1 MKANFGYKIFNKYI
15 LKNIFEYLS
24 LESCLKIIKYN
35 KALHNKLQFDYN
47 LSNNL
52 YKMKMI
58 IKLDYEYLNKYIN
71 YFLEEKKK
79 KKITNQLTSKNLFFT
94 DINLFYKGI
103 NSMPG
108 IILIDIS
115 ENKNWKLFVE
125 NFNNIKLE
133 INPSV
138 IHYLKSLNNKD
149 LYDVLEHLKKHR
161 NNIKEIYFN
170 SFKESNEINLE
181 TQKIIKI
188 ILNGIFSRLKTNY
201 ANNYCFVNKISFKDN
216 SIISILDINNLFID
230 ISSIIYNKSLYCT
243 MEQLYIDSKT
253 VNHDIINIKNFI
265 NEKMYNLKKIHLN
278 DFNFINDNN
287 KGKNNNIS
295 ILSNLF
301 KKLKYL
307 ERIDLGNSKCNN
319 QSLISI
325 FDNDNLLLKEIK
337 FQIIYGDKMVN
348 WNFLDKYFNTLEVL
362 EIKMVFPYSGNLM
375 TDKIFFNYKYNNIK
389 DLFSII
395 NKMKKLQNLKLIGD
409 HLNYYNLKNIK
420 NDNKIIDLTY
430 NFHTIKPKKTDYL
443 EKYFKE
449 LKTISLI
456 NLKGNNTNKNNKEPE
471 NKKAIFQFPENLS
484 VLNFT
489 NFTDNNF
496 LKSYLIPLL
505 NENKNKL
512 KQIKKIKINNCFLDI
527 KYFEEFLSILPLME
541 NLLILSI
548 NNIIFYKE
556 FLMEHLLNFLP
567 KIFVN
572 ARNLL
577 ELDLSNNKFEEKI
590 FLDYSFLA
598 LSFFLPKNLISLR
611 LFNNKIP
618 ISQKAIKTMEEY
630 FGYILDLENIV
641 EI

>member
-1 MKANFGYKIFNKYI
+1 MKANFGYKIFNKNI
-15 LKNIFEYLS
+15 LKKIFEYLS
-24 LESCLKIIKYN
+24 LEACLKIIKYN
-35 KALHNKLQFDYN
+35 KTLHNKLQLDYN

-52 YKMKMI
+52 SKMKTT
-58 IKLDYEYLNKYIN
+58 IKLEYEYINKYIN

-79 KKITNQLTSKNLFFT
+79 KKKTNQLTSKNLFFT

-103 NSMPG
+103 NSMSG
-108 IILIDIS
+108 NILINIS
-115 ENKNWKLFVE
+115 KNKNWKLFVE
-125 NFNNIKLE
+125 NLNNIKLE
-133 INPSV
+133 LNPS
-138 IHYLKSLNNKD
+138 IIYYLKSLNNKD
-149 LYDVLEHLKKHR
+149 LYEVLEHLKKNR
-161 NNIKEIYFN
+161 KNIKEIYFN
-170 SFKESNEINLE
+170 SFKEFNEINIE
-181 TQKIIKI
+181 TQKTIKI
-188 ILNGIFSRLKTNY
+188 ILNGIFSKLKTNY
-201 ANNYCFVNKISFKDN
+201 SNNYCFVNKISFKDN

-253 VNHDIINIKNFI
+253 INHDFINIKNFI
-265 NEKMYNLKKIHLN
+265 TEKMYNLKKIHLN

-287 KGKNNNIS
+287 KSKKNNIS

-307 ERIDLGNSKCNN
+307 EKIDLGNSKCNN

-325 FDNDNLLLKEIK
+325 FDNDNLLLKELK

-348 WNFLDKYFNTLEVL
+348 WNFLDKYINTLEVL
-362 EIKMVFPYSGNLM
+362 EIKMIFPYFGNLM

-395 NKMKKLQNLKLIGD
+395 NKMKKLKNLKLIGD
-409 HLNYYNLKNIK
+409 HLNYYDLYNLKN
-420 NDNKIIDLTY
+420 DNSIIDLTY
-430 NFHTIKPKKTDYL
+430 NFHTFKSKITDYL
-443 EKYFKE
+443 EKHFKE
-449 LKTISLI
+449 LRSISLI
-456 NLKGNNTNKNNKEPE
+456 NLKDNNSNKNNKEAE
-471 NKKAIFQFPENLS
+471 NKNAIFKFPENLS

-512 KQIKKIKINNCFLDI
+512 KQIKKIKIDNCFLDI
-527 KYFEEFLSILPLME
+527 KYFEKFLSIFPLME

-556 FLMEHLLNFLP
+556 FQMENLLNFLP

-577 ELDLSNNKFEEKI
+577 ELDLSNNKYKEQI

-598 LSFFLPKNLISLR
+598 LSFFLPKNLVSLR
-611 LFNNKIP
+611 LFNNQIP
-618 ISQKAIKTMEEY
+618 ISKKAKKTIEEY